1 MSRRQERPPNGETR
15 AETVAGDVE
24 TALGKSVPALEAEP
38 LAVPAVLPDTGPV
51 SVIPEL
57 LPPEPAADRGARKR
71 GERKQRSAPA
81 RRPRD
86 ARPVPEDRPEDP
98 VENGDEEDAD
108 ASGSEDM
115 ADVTDMDELADGD
128 LDGADVPDDLDDVS
142 VADLDEGRALPAPA
156 RSNLPSL
163 SSGKDSLHLYLR
175 EVGRFPL
182 LKPDEEFDLAR
193 RVRESGDSDAAFR
206 LVSSHLRLVVKI
218 AMDFQRRWMQNVLD
232 LVQEGN
238 VGLMRAV
245 HKFDPD
251 KGIKFSYYAAF
262 WIRAYIL
269 KFIMDNWRMV
279 KIGTTQ
285 AQRKLFYN
293 LNRERQK
300 LVAEG
305 FDPDAAVLAER
316 LGVGE
321 DQIVEMQQRLD
332 ASDMSLDM
340 SVGDE
345 AGSATRMDF
354 LPALGPGVEEGVA
367 GKEVAELLQDHIR
380 EILPSLSEK
389 EAYILQHRLLTDDPV
404 TLREIGERYN
414 VTRERVRQL
423 EARLLQKLRAHL
435 AGGIEDFSED
445 WINHD

>member
-1 MSRRQERPPNGETR
+1 MSRRTAPKTEEPRT
-15 AETVAGDVE
+15 ETVSPPEQQDHVIVEPEIIEPEVLPKASGKAASRRAAPKTVEVVPPADPEEEADEDVVE
-24 TALGKSVPALEAEP
+24 ELPEDDVPAL
-38 LAVPAVLPDTGPV
+38 
-51 SVIPEL
+51 
-57 LPPEPAADRGARKR
+57 
-71 GERKQRSAPA
+71 
-81 RRPRD
+81 
-86 ARPVPEDRPEDP
+86 DP
-98 VENGDEEDAD
+98 DAD
-108 ASGSEDM
+108 I
-115 ADVTDMDELADGD
+115 ADTD
-128 LDGADVPDDLDDVS
+128 
-142 VADLDEGRALPAPA
+142 
-156 RSNLPSL
+156 LPSL
-163 SSGKDSLHLYLR
+163 SSSKDSLHLYLR
-175 EVGRFPL
+175 EVGRFPM
-182 LKPDEEFDLAR
+182 LKPDEEFELAR
-193 RVRESGDSDAAFR
+193 RVQKTGDSDAAFR

-232 LVQEGN
+232 LIQEGN

-245 HKFDPD
+245 NKFDPD

-300 LVAEG
+300 LIAEG

-332 ASDMSLDM
+332 ASDMSLDAT
-340 SVGDE
+340 VGDDS
-345 AGSATRMDF
+345 GNATRMDF
-354 LPALGPGVEEGVA
+354 LPALGPGIEERIA
-367 GKEVAELLQDHIR
+367 GQEIASLLQDKLR
-380 EILPSLSEK
+380 DILPSLSEK
-389 EAYILQHRLLTDDPV
+389 EAYILEHRLLTDDPV

-423 EARLLQKLRAHL
+423 EARLLQKLKNHL
-435 AGGIEDFSED
+435 SSDIEDFSED
-445 WINHD
+445 WISH

>member
-1 MSRRQERPPNGETR
+1 MSRRTAPKTEEPRT
-15 AETVAGDVE
+15 ETVSPPEQQDHVIVEPEIIEPEVLPKASGKAASRRAAPKTVEVVPPADPEEEADEDVVE
-24 TALGKSVPALEAEP
+24 ELPEDDVPALDPDADIADTDLP
-38 LAVPAVLPDTGPV
+38 VPAQPH
-51 SVIPEL
+51 
-57 LPPEPAADRGARKR
+57 
-71 GERKQRSAPA
+71 
-81 RRPRD
+81 
-86 ARPVPEDRPEDP
+86 
-98 VENGDEEDAD
+98 
-108 ASGSEDM
+108 
-115 ADVTDMDELADGD
+115 
-128 LDGADVPDDLDDVS
+128 
-142 VADLDEGRALPAPA
+142 
-156 RSNLPSL
+156 LPSL
-163 SSGKDSLHLYLR
+163 SSSKDSLHLYLR
-175 EVGRFPL
+175 EVGRFPM
-182 LKPDEEFDLAR
+182 LKPDEELELAR
-193 RVRESGDSDAAFR
+193 RVQKTGDSDAAFR

-232 LVQEGN
+232 LIQEGN

-245 HKFDPD
+245 NKFDPD

-300 LVAEG
+300 LIAEG

-332 ASDMSLDM
+332 ASDMSLDAT
-340 SVGDE
+340 VGDDS
-345 AGSATRMDF
+345 GNATRMDF
-354 LPALGPGVEEGVA
+354 LPALGPGIEERIA
-367 GKEVAELLQDHIR
+367 GQEIASLLQDKLR
-380 EILPSLSEK
+380 DILPSLSEK
-389 EAYILQHRLLTDDPV
+389 EAYILEHRLLTDDPV

-423 EARLLQKLRAHL
+423 EARLLQKLKNHL
-435 AGGIEDFSED
+435 SSDIEDFSED
-445 WINHD
+445 WISH

>member
-1 MSRRQERPPNGETR
+1 MSRRTAPKTEEPRT
-15 AETVAGDVE
+15 ETVSPPEQQDHVIVEPEIIEPEVLPKASGKAASRRAAPKTVEVVPPADPEEEADEDVVE
-24 TALGKSVPALEAEP
+24 ELPEDDVPALDPDADIADTDLP
-38 LAVPAVLPDTGPV
+38 VPAQPH
-51 SVIPEL
+51 
-57 LPPEPAADRGARKR
+57 
-71 GERKQRSAPA
+71 
-81 RRPRD
+81 
-86 ARPVPEDRPEDP
+86 
-98 VENGDEEDAD
+98 
-108 ASGSEDM
+108 
-115 ADVTDMDELADGD
+115 
-128 LDGADVPDDLDDVS
+128 
-142 VADLDEGRALPAPA
+142 
-156 RSNLPSL
+156 LPSL
-163 SSGKDSLHLYLR
+163 SSSKDSLHLYLR
-175 EVGRFPL
+175 EVGRFPM
-182 LKPDEEFDLAR
+182 LKPDEDFELAR
-193 RVRESGDSDAAFR
+193 RVQKTGDSDAAFR

-232 LVQEGN
+232 LIQEGN

-245 HKFDPD
+245 NKFDPD

-300 LVAEG
+300 LIAEG

-332 ASDMSLDM
+332 ASDMSLDAT
-340 SVGDE
+340 VGDDS
-345 AGSATRMDF
+345 GNATRMDF
-354 LPALGPGVEEGVA
+354 LPALGPGIEERIA
-367 GKEVAELLQDHIR
+367 GQEIASLLQDKLR
-380 EILPSLSEK
+380 DILPSLSEK
-389 EAYILQHRLLTDDPV
+389 EAYILEHRLLTDDPV

-423 EARLLQKLRAHL
+423 EARLLQKLKNHL
-435 AGGIEDFSED
+435 SSDIEDFSED
-445 WINHD
+445 WISH